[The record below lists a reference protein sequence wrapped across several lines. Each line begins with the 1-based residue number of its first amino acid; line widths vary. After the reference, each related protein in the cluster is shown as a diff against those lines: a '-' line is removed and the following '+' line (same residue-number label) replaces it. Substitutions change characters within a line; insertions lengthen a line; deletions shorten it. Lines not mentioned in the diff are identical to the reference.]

1 MNRNYRAQGRS
12 TAHILQLFN
21 KKANKP
27 EVEEE
32 KSLDSQES
40 SEGSQSA
47 SSSQK
52 NLTNV
57 SNDDKIND
65 SITYNVLIGKKSN
78 KKHKTWDEDGILIVS
93 GTKAVLKD
101 PDGKFLGK
109 LAVTAETATEGSIL
123 SMGGKEI
130 QIIDRVSSN
139 IPQKSEKKDVISE
152 PPLKKLKTHN
162 KFIPLSKTG
171 KGLGGLLQNYEP
183 LIMPRPN
190 EEINWTEEN
199 CQIRDVSLD
208 ACLATVLRPHQRYG
222 LVFLYKCIMGMNDP
236 NYFGAILADE
246 MGLGKTLQCVALTW
260 TLLKQGPYGKA
271 ILKRVLVV
279 APSSLCGNWNNEF
292 IRWLG
297 IHRISPF
304 VIEGKKKPKDFLKSP
319 RASVMII
326 SYEMFVRNFEEVNE
340 IGFDLLI
347 CDEGHRLKNSEL
359 KSLKMLNQLTCRR
372 RILLTGTPVQNDL
385 QELYTLVDFV
395 NPDIL
400 ETSNFFRKHYEN
412 PIVASQKPDASEE
425 VISLGQERAEE
436 LHEKTKV
443 FILRRTNDLIN
454 KYLPSKH
461 ELVIFCR
468 LTPEQNE
475 IYTKVTDLLI
485 ERELLKTNVMPLA
498 IITALKKICNHPNLF
513 LIEKSNLI
521 EELKTTDFCME
532 KSYES
537 FNYSVKM
544 NVVRALL
551 RELKG
556 TSENVVLVSY
566 FTKTLDLLEKL
577 CNSEGMSSCRL
588 DGSTATTG
596 RTKIVDKFNSKG
608 NTTRVFLL
616 SAKAGGVGLNLVGAS
631 RLVLFDSDWN
641 PASDAQAMARIW
653 RDGQKKSV
661 YIYRLLTTGTI
672 EEKIYQRQISKT
684 SLSEAVVDANH
695 LASLK
700 LSTSELK
707 DLFTLTTDTCS
718 LTHDLMDC
726 SCDKEDIENEDK
738 ENDVNLDDSRI
749 CQLDLQTNSEQ
760 PITINQLL
768 RWKHY
773 NYPVSEELLK
783 ELLMERVSECI
794 TFIFQNSS
802 TEN

>member
-21 KKANKP
+21 KKENKYEAD
-27 EVEEE
+27 EV
-32 KSLDSQES
+32 KSSDSQES
-40 SEGSQSA
+40 SQST
-47 SSSQK
+47 SSQK
-52 NLTNV
+52 NLTENDK
-57 SNDDKIND
+57 SNDLIV
-65 SITYNVLIGKKSN
+65 YNVLIGKKSN
-78 KKHKTWDEDGILIVS
+78 KKHKTWDEDGILEVS
-93 GTKAVLKD
+93 GNKAVLKD

-109 LAVTAETATEGSIL
+109 LSVTTENAIEGSIL

-130 QIIDRVSSN
+130 QIIDKVISQLN
-139 IPQKSEKKDVISE
+139 NPKQFEKKDEILE
-152 PPLKKLKTHN
+152 PPLKKLKTNN
-162 KFIPLSKTG
+162 KFIPLNKTG
-171 KGLGGLLQNYEP
+171 KGLGGILQNYEP

-190 EEINWTEEN
+190 EELNWTDEN
-199 CQIRDVSLD
+199 IQIRDVSLD
-208 ACLATVLRPHQRYG
+208 ACLAIVLRPHQRFG
-222 LVFLYKCIMGMNDP
+222 LVFLYKCIMGMNDA
-236 NYFGAILADE
+236 NYFGSILADE

-260 TLLKQGPYGKA
+260 TLLKQGPYGKP
-271 ILKRVLVV
+271 ILKRVLIV

-326 SYEMFVRNFEEVNE
+326 SYEMFVRNFQEVNE

-359 KSLKMLNQLTCRR
+359 KSLKLLNQLTCRR

-400 ETSNFFRKHYEN
+400 DTSNFFRKHYEN
-412 PIVASQKPDASEE
+412 PIVASQKPDASDE
-425 VISLGQERAEE
+425 VITLGQERAEE
-436 LHEKTKV
+436 LHEKTKT

-454 KYLPSKH
+454 KYLPTKH

-468 LTPEQNE
+468 LTSEQKDV
-475 IYTKVTDLLI
+475 YTAVTDLLI
-485 ERELLKTNVMPLA
+485 EKEILKTNVMPLA

-521 EELKTTDFCME
+521 DELKSSDFFIKK

-537 FNYSVKM
+537 FDYSVKM

-551 RELKG
+551 RELKN
-556 TSENVVLVSY
+556 TSENLVLASY

-577 CNSEGMSSCRL
+577 CNLEGLSFCRL
-588 DGSTATTG
+588 DGSTATSG

-608 NTTRVFLL
+608 NMTRVFLL
-616 SAKAGGVGLNLVGAS
+616 SAKAGGVGLNLIGAS
-631 RLVLFDSDWN
+631 RLILFDSDWN
-641 PASDAQAMARIW
+641 PASDAQTMARIW

-695 LASLK
+695 FASLK

-707 DLFTLTTDTCS
+707 DLFTLTTDTYS

-726 SCDKEDIENEDK
+726 SCDKDVENEDK
-738 ENDVNLDDSRI
+738 ENDIDLDDSRV
-749 CQLDLQTNSEQ
+749 CQLDIQTNPEQ

-773 NYPVSEELLK
+773 NHPVSKELLK
-783 ELLMERVSECI
+783 ELFLDRVSEFI

-802 TEN
+802 TEK